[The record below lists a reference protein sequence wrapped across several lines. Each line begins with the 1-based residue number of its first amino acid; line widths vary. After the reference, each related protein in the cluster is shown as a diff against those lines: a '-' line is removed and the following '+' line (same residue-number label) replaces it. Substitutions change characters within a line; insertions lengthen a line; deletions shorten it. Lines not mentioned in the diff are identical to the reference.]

1 MRDYELQQKVLIF
14 LIGISAGAGRYI
26 PGYIDIPVSFSEFM
40 EVPVAGLWGEPL
52 VLVVLVFF
60 YIVAEAVEP
69 SWITE
74 FREQD
79 SESGKEEE

>member
-1 MRDYELQQKVLIF
+1 MRDYELQQKILIF

-26 PGYIDIPVSFSEFM
+26 PGDVDIPVSFSEFM
-40 EVPVAGLWGEPL
+40 EVPVAGFWSEPL

-60 YIVAEAVEP
+60 YIAAEAVEP

-79 SESGKEEE
+79 PEPGEEEE